1 MVGSLNEQQS
11 RGLALLK
18 PGAIK
23 RTIFNIKQPGTDGP
37 GILSDNIAI
46 ELTSYQVKAKPSI
59 KGKDIVMNISIK
71 AKGNIIEDNSNHN
84 TDEPQ
89 IAKAIE
95 QAAAQALRRDIE
107 SCINQAQ
114 ALNSDIMGWG
124 LSISRSHPE
133 LWQEIEG
140 DWPEIFAGIP
150 SNIKVEFKLIQTY
163 LQKDVFPLR

>member
-1 MVGSLNEQQS
+1 
-11 RGLALLK
+11 
-18 PGAIK
+18 
-23 RTIFNIKQPGTDGP
+23 
-37 GILSDNIAI
+37 
-46 ELTSYQVKAKPSI
+46 
-59 KGKDIVMNISIK
+59 MNISIK